1 MKQTRTSKQQK
12 VTTHYIH
19 SNKIK
24 GTMKPRNRQVNKD
37 PQAYKLNSSKFTSKL
52 R

>member
-24 GTMKPRNRQVNKD
+24 GTMKPRKQVNEISTSLQTK
-37 PQAYKLNSSKFTSKL
+37 PSKFYFKN
-52 R
+52 